1 MGSLRILMVAAR
13 YFPFAGGIET
23 HVHEVGRRL
32 AARGHSVSVVTGDPT
47 RRLAPRETVN
57 GIDIIRVPTHPRQR
71 DWCLAPR
78 IATLVAETP
87 RRWDVVHVQGYH
99 TFSAP
104 LAMIGALRARVPFV
118 LTFHSGGHSSRLR
131 RAIRRP
137 QSALLAP
144 LARRAHGLVGVS
156 QFEADHFSK
165 AMGIARSRFDV
176 VPNGASLPASRA
188 IGGRATADAGPLIV
202 SLGRLERYKGHQRA
216 IAAFAVLRQTV
227 PTARLR
233 ILGEGPYEATLRGLV
248 AKLGLNPHVEIGAV
262 PASERAAMA
271 TILME
276 AALVVLLSD
285 YEAHPIAVMEA
296 LSLGRRVVTTDT
308 SGFIELAAAGQVRA
322 VPLDATPAAT
332 ADVFREEIVAGPR
345 AAAATGL
352 PDWDDCSDR
361 LTAIYN
367 RVIAA

>member
-1 MGSLRILMVAAR
+1 MEPLRILMVAAR

-32 AARGHSVSVVTGDPT
+32 AARGHSVSVVTGDPS
-47 RRLAPRETVN
+47 RQLAPRETVN
-57 GIDIIRVPTHPRQR
+57 GIEIIRVPTHPRDR
-71 DWCLAPR
+71 DWCLAPQ
-78 IATLVAETP
+78 IAALVAETP

-104 LAMIGALRARVPFV
+104 LAMMGALRAKIPFV

-176 VPNGASLPASRA
+176 VPNGASLPASRPA
-188 IGGRATADAGPLIV
+188 AGRAPSDAGPLIV
-202 SLGRLERYKGHQRA
+202 SLGRLERYKGHHRA
-216 IAAFAVLRQTV
+216 IAAFAVLRQTI
-227 PTARLR
+227 PNARLR
-233 ILGEGPYEATLRGLV
+233 ILGEGPYEATLRDLV
-248 AKLGLNPHVEIGAV
+248 AKLGLAAHVEIGAV

-271 TILME
+271 TILSE

-296 LSLGRRVVTTDT
+296 LSLGRRVVTSDR

-322 VPLDATPAAT
+322 VTLDATPAET
-332 ADVFREEIVAGPR
+332 ADAFREEIAAGPR
-345 AAAATGL
+345 AAAAAGL
-352 PDWDDCSDR
+352 PNWDVCSDR
-361 LTAIYN
+361 LTAIYR